1 MSAEGVIKSD
11 TQGHKASYFEGG
23 IYKGDY
29 RVLFVIAPH
38 LSPGKQIRERER
50 ERERENPTLIIRDYS
65 LHHE

>member
-50 ERERENPTLIIRDYS
+50 EPHVDYQRLLITP
-65 LHHE
+65 